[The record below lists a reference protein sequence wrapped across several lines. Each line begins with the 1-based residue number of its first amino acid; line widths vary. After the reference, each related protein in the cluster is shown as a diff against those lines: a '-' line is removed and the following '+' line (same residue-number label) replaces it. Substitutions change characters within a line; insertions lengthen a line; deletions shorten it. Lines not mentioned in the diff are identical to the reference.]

1 MSDRIAPSVAIRRAT
16 VADGDLVA
24 PLYDAYRQFYE
35 HPPDLATARTF
46 LRERLERGE
55 SIVFVATEATP
66 SGEHAL
72 GFTQLYPAWC
82 SVAAKPYLVLYDL
95 FVAPEARRRGV
106 ARALMDRAR
115 EYADETGAH
124 RLELQTA
131 RANRNAQVLYESL
144 GWVRDDVFFTYVLRR

>member
-1 MSDRIAPSVAIRRAT
+1 VQGSPPIVIRRAS
-16 VADGDLVA
+16 VADLDLVA

-35 HPPDLATARTF
+35 HSPDLATARTF
-46 LRERLERGE
+46 MGERLQRGE
-55 SIVFVATEATP
+55 SVVFVAAEGAG

-72 GFTQLYPAWC
+72 GFTQLYPAFC

-106 ARALMDRAR
+106 ARRLMDRAR
-115 EYADETGAH
+115 AYADEVGAD

-131 RANRNAQVLYESL
+131 RTNHSAQALYESL
-144 GWVRDDVFFTYVLRR
+144 GWVRDDVFLNYVLRR